1 MKGYIVQRTYRV
13 IDGKALVLLFGRL
26 SNGQSFLATIE
37 TKPYFYIKTADEK
50 KTSTEPIK
58 FELEKTKL
66 VDFTG
71 KKVSKV
77 IFDNPRDA
85 PDLRKEFETAG
96 IKCYEA
102 DIRLANRYLFDNEIK
117 GSIEI
122 EGEYE
127 SSEII
132 DRIYKN
138 PGLESSDWKPELKI
152 LSFDIETNSD
162 ASMIYAVSLVTHGIK
177 DESKVLIFSKE
188 KIKNVE
194 CFESEQNL
202 LLAFQN
208 EIIRQDPDIIT
219 GWNVINFDLDVI
231 KKRFKYYGL
240 PLIIG
245 RDNSECK
252 VTIEKDYFKSSS
264 VEITGRVVIDAIDML
279 KKSFIKLTNY
289 KLDTAAVKFLGEQ
302 KLITFKDKQKEIEEL
317 YENNK
322 LLLAEYC
329 LKDSQ
334 LVIEILKKSKVLE
347 LTILRSLLTGMPLD
361 RVSASIA
368 SLDSLYLLEARKR
381 GLVLPSG
388 SYQEKTENIKG
399 GYVMDSV
406 PGIYS
411 YIVVLDF
418 KSLYPSIIRTFNI
431 DPASYV
437 PDCKGKNLVKAPNGA
452 CFRNEEGILP
462 MIIERLWKQR
472 DIAKKNEDELTSY
485 AVKILMNSFFGALAS
500 PACRFFSLEMA
511 NAITHFSQHIIKLT
525 STKIQESGY
534 EVIYSDSVDGKT
546 KVILKEKGK
555 VFEENIENIF
565 IKVNKN
571 QRGKEYNFKS
581 GIKVLTLD
589 NKGNSVYM
597 PVNYVMRHK
606 CNKKMYRIN
615 FTNNWHIDVT
625 EDHSLM
631 GYQSLAFNNSKKNR
645 ENPLNRIIQLKPEE
659 IRKKANTI
667 VSLKKIPHKYSNGNN
682 YSKEVYE
689 FMGYFIGDGSFQRN
703 KAHQRNNKD
712 YYLHI
717 SSGSDQKEVI
727 KKIITPLKKQGLIK
741 NYWLSK
747 TRKGDLTINGLEFA
761 KLIAKHFKYNHKKT
775 IPNWLFEEKEENIAS
790 FLRGLFSADG
800 CVMIRSNAPI
810 IKYTSIEDK
819 YINNVRKLLYRV
831 GVSHSVFK
839 ENSVNRYKT
848 KNKIY
853 SSGSYSK
860 NIIIQD
866 KDTFREKI
874 GFIFNRKNKL
884 ANIKT
889 DGLKKRH
896 IKHFEFDIQ
905 AVKTIEEIKT
915 PKYVYDIEVKN
926 NHKFFANYVLVHNTD
941 SCFVNTKAKSTEEAN
956 EIGNKLQSE
965 INEFYKKHI
974 KEEHKRNSCLE
985 LELKKCYSRFMMPK
999 LRNSEIGAKKRYA
1012 GIVAGKDKL
1021 EIVGMEAIRV
1031 DWTDLAKDF
1040 QKELLTAV
1048 FHDKDPSRIVIDYVK
1063 DLRSGK
1069 LDNKLIYRKSIR
1081 KGLKEYVKS
1090 SPPHVKAARLLE
1102 NLDSSIIEYVITT
1115 NGPEPI
1121 QLIKH
1126 PVDYEHYLDKQ
1137 LKPIADAILMFFN
1150 LKFETISGETK
1161 QSKLSG
1167 F

>member
-1 MKGYIVQRTYRV
+1 MVKMKGYIVQRTYRV
-13 IDGKALVLLFGRL
+13 IDNKPIVLLFGRL
-26 SNGQSFLATIE
+26 DNGQSFLATVE
-37 TKPYFYIKTADEK
+37 TKPYFFVKTEDEK
-50 KTSTEPIK
+50 KASIKQIK

-66 VDFTG
+66 KDFTG

-85 PDLRKEFETAG
+85 PDLRKEFETAE

-138 PGLESSDWKPELKI
+138 PKIKSSDWKPELKL

-162 ASMIYAVSLVTHGIK
+162 ASMIYAISLVTSGIK
-177 DESKVLIFSKE
+177 EESKVLIVSKE
-188 KIKNVE
+188 KIKNAE

-202 LLAFQN
+202 LLYFQN
-208 EIIRQDPDIIT
+208 EIIKQDPDIIT
-219 GWNVINFDLDVI
+219 GWNVINFDFDVI
-231 KKRFKYYGL
+231 KKRFRHYGL

-252 VTIEKDYFKSSS
+252 ITIEKDYFKSSS
-264 VEITGRVVIDAIDML
+264 VEVTGRVVIDAIDLL
-279 KKSFIKLTNY
+279 KKSFIKLPNY
-289 KLDTAAVKFLGEQ
+289 KLDTAATKFLGEQ
-302 KLITFKDKQKEIEEL
+302 KLITFKSKQKEIEEL

-322 LLLAEYC
+322 QLLAEYC

-347 LTILRSLLTGMPLD
+347 LTILRSTLTGMPLD

-431 DPASYV
+431 DPSSYV

-452 CFRNEEGILP
+452 CFKNEEGILP
-462 MIIERLWKQR
+462 EIIERLWKQR
-472 DIAKKNEDELTSY
+472 DIAKKNDDELTSY

-525 STKIQESGY
+525 SKKIQESGY
-534 EVIYSDSVDGKT
+534 EVIYSD
-546 KVILKEKGK
+546 
-555 VFEENIENIF
+555 
-565 IKVNKN
+565 
-571 QRGKEYNFKS
+571 
-581 GIKVLTLD
+581 
-589 NKGNSVYM
+589 
-597 PVNYVMRHK
+597 
-606 CNKKMYRIN
+606 
-615 FTNNWHIDVT
+615 
-625 EDHSLM
+625 
-631 GYQSLAFNNSKKNR
+631 
-645 ENPLNRIIQLKPEE
+645 
-659 IRKKANTI
+659 
-667 VSLKKIPHKYSNGNN
+667 
-682 YSKEVYE
+682 
-689 FMGYFIGDGSFQRN
+689 
-703 KAHQRNNKD
+703 
-712 YYLHI
+712 
-717 SSGSDQKEVI
+717 
-727 KKIITPLKKQGLIK
+727 
-741 NYWLSK
+741 
-747 TRKGDLTINGLEFA
+747 
-761 KLIAKHFKYNHKKT
+761 
-775 IPNWLFEEKEENIAS
+775 
-790 FLRGLFSADG
+790 
-800 CVMIRSNAPI
+800 
-810 IKYTSIEDK
+810 
-819 YINNVRKLLYRV
+819 
-831 GVSHSVFK
+831 
-839 ENSVNRYKT
+839 
-848 KNKIY
+848 
-853 SSGSYSK
+853 
-860 NIIIQD
+860 
-866 KDTFREKI
+866 
-874 GFIFNRKNKL
+874 
-884 ANIKT
+884 
-889 DGLKKRH
+889 
-896 IKHFEFDIQ
+896 
-905 AVKTIEEIKT
+905 
-915 PKYVYDIEVKN
+915 
-926 NHKFFANYVLVHNTD
+926 TD

-956 EIGNKLQSE
+956 EIGNKLQSD

-985 LELKKCYSRFMMPK
+985 LELKKCYSRFIMPK
-999 LRNSEIGAKKRYA
+999 LRNSEVGAKKRYA
-1012 GIVAGKDKL
+1012 GIIAGKDKL
-1021 EIVGMEAIRV
+1021 EIVGMEAIRG

-1063 DLRSGK
+1063 ELKSGK
-1069 LDNKLIYRKSIR
+1069 LDKKLVYRKSIR

-1102 NLDSSIIEYVITT
+1102 NLDSTIIEYVITT

-1126 PVDYEHYLDKQ
+1126 PIDYEHYLDKQ